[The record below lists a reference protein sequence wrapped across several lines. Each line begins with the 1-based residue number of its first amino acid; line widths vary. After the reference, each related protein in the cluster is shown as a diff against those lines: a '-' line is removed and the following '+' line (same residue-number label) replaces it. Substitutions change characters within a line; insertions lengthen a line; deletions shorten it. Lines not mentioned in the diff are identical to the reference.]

1 MLDGVNRRF
10 EEVEHTADIAIR
22 VWGRD
27 LAELFGNAAYGLAC
41 QVVDP
46 DEVGR
51 TGFGEASP
59 GSAEPLSRAIE
70 RSVELEAYDAET
82 LLVAWLGELLYLG
95 ERDGC
100 VFTDFD
106 ILEVRPTRLR
116 AVVRGGPVRERQRHI
131 KAVTFS
137 DLEIVHTGEGYET
150 TIVFDV

>member
-1 MLDGVNRRF
+1 MDGRF

-27 LAELFGNAAYGLAC
+27 LAELFANAAYGMAC
-41 QVVDP
+41 QVADVDAL
-46 DEVGR
+46 GSR
-51 TGFGEASP
+51 GSGEP
-59 GSAEPLSRAIE
+59 SRAVEHTI
-70 RSVELEAYDAET
+70 ELEAYDAET

-95 ERDGC
+95 EREGC

-106 ILEVRPTRLR
+106 MRKVTPNRLQAVARGRPVSDHRH
-116 AVVRGGPVRERQRHI
+116 HI

-137 DLEIVHTGEGYET
+137 DLEIVRTDAGYET